1 MCADDL
7 LCPECDAANE
17 SKLTELRTKTKQS
30 AVAVAVQE
38 PLALVA
44 EQTNRQCKA
53 NNQLKNKPPDSID
66 VSPMSGVSEGFAA
79 AAAAIAAAD
88 PEVKTNTHQLTK
100 QQFSCA
106 AVPTTTDISTEHQ
119 LAALRAE
126 VHHQQTTI
134 TMLQSQLSFV
144 LSLLGITEHDIE
156 SANHEADNS
165 SGTPSNVDNP
175 STNQSL
181 WSTVAAKKKTQRSPN
196 NFQQSL
202 IAAVYNDQ
210 SESRRRE
217 SSLIITGLS
226 EDQQYSDSEQ
236 FQELCRDEFNVQPTV
251 VSTRRLG

>member
-1 MCADDL
+1 VKLCADDL

-17 SKLTELRTKTKQS
+17 SKLKELRTKIKQS
-30 AVAVAVQE
+30 AAAAAVQE
-38 PLALVA
+38 PIALVA
-44 EQTNRQCKA
+44 EQTNRQCKT
-53 NNQLKNKPPDSID
+53 NNQLKNKPPPPDSID
-66 VSPMSGVSEGFAA
+66 ASLVSGVSEGFAA
-79 AAAAIAAAD
+79 AAGTAAAD
-88 PEVKTNTHQLTK
+88 PEVKTNIHQLTK
-100 QQFSCA
+100 QQFICA

-126 VHHQQTTI
+126 VHHQQTII

-156 SANHEADNS
+156 FANHEADNS

-181 WSTVAAKKKTQRSPN
+181 WSTIAAKKKTQRSPN
-196 NFQQSL
+196 NLQQSL

-236 FQELCRDEFNVQPTV
+236 FQKLCRDEFNV
-251 VSTRRLG
+251 